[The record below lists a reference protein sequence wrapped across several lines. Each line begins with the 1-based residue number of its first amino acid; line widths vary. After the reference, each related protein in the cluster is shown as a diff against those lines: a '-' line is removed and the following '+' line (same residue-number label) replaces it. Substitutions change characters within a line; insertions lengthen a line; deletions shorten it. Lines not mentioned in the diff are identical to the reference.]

1 MERDALRMREGGPFV
16 FAQVQD
22 QTMHIF
28 SILPFS
34 HDFMLVPRNRVCM
47 FKDILLSLKPVMM
60 ASLYKLLLLY
70 AGETW
75 SGRRGDCESDFAGV
89 GNCDW

>member
-1 MERDALRMREGGPFV
+1 
-16 FAQVQD
+16 
-22 QTMHIF
+22 
-28 SILPFS
+28 
-34 HDFMLVPRNRVCM
+34 M

-60 ASLYKLLLLY
+60 ASLYNNNYYY

-89 GNCDW
+89 GNCNW

>member
-1 MERDALRMREGGPFV
+1 
-16 FAQVQD
+16 
-22 QTMHIF
+22 
-28 SILPFS
+28 
-34 HDFMLVPRNRVCM
+34 M

-60 ASLYKLLLLY
+60 ASLYNNYYYY

-89 GNCDW
+89 GNCNW